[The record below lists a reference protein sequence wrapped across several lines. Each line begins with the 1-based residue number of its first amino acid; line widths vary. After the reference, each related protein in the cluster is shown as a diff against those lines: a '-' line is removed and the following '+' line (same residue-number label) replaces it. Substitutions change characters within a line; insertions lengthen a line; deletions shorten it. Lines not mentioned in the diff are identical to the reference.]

1 MNNFHKIIQR
11 SLESEQDW
19 WRVRSL
25 LVETHLIS
33 GPGFN
38 WEIRHWDGNR
48 FHRPGPAWQPEKYA
62 NYCLWETESGR
73 LVGAAGKEGDDELVM
88 QLHPIARAEI
98 EEDMLM
104 WGEEHASKHDVNGK
118 RQLSLC
124 VYEYDQPR
132 TRLLEKHGYQKISDG
147 WWITRWMRLVGTQFP
162 PVEVPGGY
170 VLRSTYHQGADHWQ
184 DCGRMAE
191 LLNSAFNRPGFHQPE
206 EYHNFMTRS
215 PGFRNELN
223 LVAQAP
229 DGSFAAHAALNFDEA
244 NKFGVFEP
252 VCTHPDHRR
261 KRLAK
266 ALMFEA
272 LRRIQAY
279 GATHIEVS
287 TGDGDD
293 ANALYDSIGFT
304 EYYKAYYWRKEW

>member
-1 MNNFHKIIQR
+1 MSSVHPIKQR
-11 SLESEQDW
+11 PLEREQDW

-25 LVETHLIS
+25 LIETHAIC
-33 GPGFN
+33 GPRFN

-48 FHRPGPAWQPEKYA
+48 FHRPGSAWQPEQYA
-62 NYCLWETESGR
+62 NHCLWETQSGR
-73 LVGAAGKEGDDELVM
+73 LVGAACKEGDDELII
-88 QLHPIARAEI
+88 QLHPVARDEI
-98 EEDMLM
+98 EERMLL
-104 WGEEHASKHDVNGK
+104 WGEEHAAMHHGCGK
-118 RQLSLC
+118 SQLHIC

-132 TRLLEKHGYQKISDG
+132 IRLLERLGFQKMSYG
-147 WWITRWMRLVGTQFP
+147 WITRWMRLVGNHFP
-162 PVEVPGGY
+162 QVEVADGY
-170 VLRSTYHQGADHWQ
+170 ILRATHNEGEEQLM
-184 DCGRMAE
+184 DCTRMAD

-206 EYHNFMTRS
+206 EYFNFMTRS
-215 PGFRNELN
+215 PGFCNELN

-229 DGSFAAHAALNFDEA
+229 DGSFAAHAALNYDEA
-244 NKFGVFEP
+244 NHFGVFEP

-266 ALMFEA
+266 ALMFEG

-287 TGDGDD
+287 TGDSDD

-304 EYYKAYYWRKEW
+304 EYYKAYYWKKEW